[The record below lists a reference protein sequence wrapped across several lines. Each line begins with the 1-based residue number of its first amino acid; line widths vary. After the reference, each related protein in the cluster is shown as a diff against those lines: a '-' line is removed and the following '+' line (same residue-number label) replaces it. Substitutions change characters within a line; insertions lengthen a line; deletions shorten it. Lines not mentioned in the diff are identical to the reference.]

1 MIPFMKPK
9 QIGSII
15 QMKHQSDGST
25 QVEKEEG
32 GHDPGL
38 LSVAEDLIQAIHA
51 KDAVGVADALAA
63 HQDMQGMGFGEVAD
77 E

>member
-1 MIPFMKPK
+1 MVPFMKPK

-15 QMKHQSDGST
+15 QMKHQSNGSNE
-25 QVEKEEG
+25 VDKEEA

-51 KDAVGVADALAA
+51 KDAVAVADCLAA